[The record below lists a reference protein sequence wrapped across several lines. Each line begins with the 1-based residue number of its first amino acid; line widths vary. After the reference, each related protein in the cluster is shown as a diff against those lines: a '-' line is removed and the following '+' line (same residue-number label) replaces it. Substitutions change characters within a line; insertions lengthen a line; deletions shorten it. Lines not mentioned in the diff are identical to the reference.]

1 MKQPLRRYVQHLLR
15 LTTFL
20 MLLISS
26 ATTFALTINQLQA
39 QQTLSIE
46 TWLSTKSGSNQ
57 NSKLSLTEER
67 LSVAVGEQ
75 VTLNIKL
82 GTNRWFTRGTQIP
95 NIELPN
101 IMSRQREQFAINSTQ
116 KIKGETWS
124 FQLWQISLLP
134 QQSGR
139 YEVPALGIT
148 IETMTANNGKV
159 SGKIISQAQQFDVIL
174 PDARLVDN
182 NWFSAAQVDVQQ
194 QWHQS
199 NATLHVGDS
208 ITRSI
213 TTSAADTLSVL
224 LPKGLQQTSNK
235 QFQVYDQPIQL
246 QDIEQRGQ
254 SLAKRTDKQV
264 YILQQGGEMVFP
276 DVVIRWWDTESQQLK
291 THLLVG
297 NTVLVK
303 HTLSSWLHHYRIAL
317 IIISTMLLCLFSLSL
332 IAIKYYQKHPK
343 PIWWLYINAVN
354 TKRWP
359 QVRRLLY
366 KKVRQS
372 NQQLSLS
379 HGIKATHQRH
389 AVNVQQQGN
398 AQKQSDTLSNKD
410 AYQLWF
416 EVADN
421 PPRYTMS
428 LLKRGLMRLLPPA
441 LPQLRKKL
449 TKLKRCK

>member
-1 MKQPLRRYVQHLLR
+1 MKQPLRSYVQHLLR
-15 LTTFL
+15 FTTFL

-26 ATTFALTINQLQA
+26 ATAFALTINQLQA

-82 GTNRWFTRGTQIP
+82 GTNRWFTRGAQIP

-148 IETMTANNGKV
+148 IEAMTANNGKV

-182 NWFSAAQVDVQQ
+182 NWFSAAQVNVQQ

-208 ITRSI
+208 ITRSL

-254 SLAKRTDKQV
+254 SLAKRTEQQV

-303 HTLSSWLHHYRIAL
+303 HTLSSWLQHYRITL
-317 IIISTMLLCLFSLSL
+317 IIISTMLLGLFSLSL
-332 IAIKYYQKHPK
+332 IAIKYYQNHPK

-379 HGIKATHQRH
+379 HGIKATHQRQ

-428 LLKRGLMRLLPPA
+428 LLKKVLMRLLPPA

-449 TKLKRCK
+449 TKQKRCK